1 MRLIQSG
8 HRGVRG
14 FVTIMG
20 REIRFESGLESDF
33 LQILACDPNL
43 MGASEQP
50 VRIDH
55 RGPDGGATHYTPD
68 FMVTYGG
75 EHPSAVL
82 YEIKYLAD
90 LRLEWSA
97 LKPGF
102 LAARRHARERGM
114 RFSIMTDAQIRGP
127 YLANMRFLQGYRDRA
142 PDPVMDEHLVRT
154 IAILGETT
162 PQDVVAAA
170 YWDKHNQ
177 LAAIAALWRLLSTG
191 RIRADLFE
199 RLTMRTPMWV
209 ITGEG
214 HL

>member
-1 MRLIQSG
+1 VRVIQSG

-14 FVTIMG
+14 FVTVMR

-43 MGASEQP
+43 TGASEQP

-55 RGPDGGATHYTPD
+55 RGPDGEAAHYTPD
-68 FMVTYGG
+68 FLATYGG
-75 EHPSAVL
+75 ERPSAVL

-90 LRLEWSA
+90 LRREWKA
-97 LKPGF
+97 LKPAF
-102 LAARRHARERGM
+102 LAARRHASERGM
-114 RFSIMTDAQIRGP
+114 RFSIMTDTQIRGP
-127 YLANMRFLQGYRDRA
+127 YLANMRFLKDYRDRA

-162 PQDVVAAA
+162 PHDVVAAA

-214 HL
+214 HQ